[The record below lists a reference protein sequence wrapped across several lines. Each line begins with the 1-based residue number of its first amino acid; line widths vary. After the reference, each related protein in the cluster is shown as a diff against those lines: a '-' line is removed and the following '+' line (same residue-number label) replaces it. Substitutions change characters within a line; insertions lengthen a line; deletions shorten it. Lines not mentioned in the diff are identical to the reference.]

1 MVGCVDLTLVRSPL
15 AVSKSL
21 KGQKKRWLD
30 YDGNT
35 APDLG
40 LFLDKCM
47 DCVGNG
53 ARWVEVCPLWALSL
67 ILFMHLIWWSTC
79 FHFTKSPTEVS
90 VIVRVEMPLGW
101 VDKLQRPQRLRE
113 LLHWFT
119 LLCFIFYLY
128 LSDIEMRLPESNI
141 LLLLSVD
148 KQRLC
153 LAIVLAVPSTF
164 VVYKYKYKWTGLYL
178 NSLAFN
184 IY

>member
-128 LSDIEMRLPESNI
+128 LSETLRC
-141 LLLLSVD
+141 V
-148 KQRLC
+148 
-153 LAIVLAVPSTF
+153 
-164 VVYKYKYKWTGLYL
+164 YL
-178 NSLAFN
+178 NLTFCYYYQLTSNVYVWPL
-184 IY
+184 YSQYLLHL